1 MSGLQDAWLAAW
13 SFAARAHRTQKLPGH
28 DLPYVVHLGAVAMEI
43 LVAHHERAF
52 ARPIVAVQCAL
63 LHDTLEDTDTEEA
76 ALLAGFGVEVTAG
89 VRALTKNPSLP
100 KAEAMTD
107 SLRRIR
113 AQPVEVWAVKLAD
126 RISNL
131 GPPPA
136 HWSPERI
143 ADYRA
148 EAQMILDALGEGHAP
163 LAARLARR
171 IADYPPAACAGD
183 ATTPE

>member
-1 MSGLQDAWLAAW
+1 LSGLQDAWLAAW

-43 LVAHHERAF
+43 LVAHQEHPF
-52 ARPIVAVQCAL
+52 ARPILAIQCAL
-63 LHDTLEDTDTEEA
+63 LHDTLEDTDIEEG
-76 ALLAGFGVEVTAG
+76 ALVAGFGVDVAAG

-100 KAEAMTD
+100 KVEAMMD

-113 AQPVEVWAVKLAD
+113 AQPIEVWAVKLAD

-131 GPPPA
+131 APPPA
-136 HWSPERI
+136 HWSPERC
-143 ADYRA
+143 ADYRT
-148 EAQMILDALGEGHAP
+148 EAQAILDALGEGHAP

-171 IADYPPAACAGD
+171 IADYPPRPAR
-183 ATTPE
+183 E